1 MEQWDQIQQRL
12 RHAERP
18 GMQDKT
24 SVHAKYLPSIAVPWP
39 GAIREEPDMRNTK
52 TLIQTLEK
60 HWQLGVPEAFHR
72 LYAAFDQPFI
82 SPCEF
87 LPLEDLV
94 EDAHRWSGMLP
105 QFMPFGHDGAE
116 DYYGFYVPP
125 ISSQLDYPVLYWD
138 HEYDHYYPIAS
149 GFGAFLRWCVI
160 HGRYL
165 AQDSFD
171 EGDPSCRDEDGQRRE
186 FARVVGLP
194 QTLVTE
200 PLPRNDRELY
210 ERLAQADPQCTQAM
224 AQLGSQW
231 LARGNREK
239 ARDFFARAT
248 ESAPWFA
255 DPYYLLAESY
265 RIEENLEAA
274 GARWWQVLLCP
285 IALSTRT
292 ANYDL
297 GADHPES
304 EIYEAAI
311 TQLLEYPE
319 SAPVDLQVD
328 PLGALVLD
336 EDPWEPHARITV
348 ARRLAETG
356 DLNGSERELLN
367 ALALATDDSDTQTAY
382 DQLTVYYER
391 THRRREARFC
401 RTDRT
406 R

>member
-1 MEQWDQIQQRL
+1 
-12 RHAERP
+12 
-18 GMQDKT
+18 
-24 SVHAKYLPSIAVPWP
+24 
-39 GAIREEPDMRNTK
+39 MRNTK
-52 TLIQTLEK
+52 SLIQSLEK
-60 HWQLGVPEAFHR
+60 HWQLGIPEAMHR

-87 LPLEDLV
+87 LPLQSLLD
-94 EDAHRWSGMLP
+94 DNDRWSGMLP

-125 ISSQLDYPVLYWD
+125 ISSETDYPVLYWD

-171 EGDPSCRDEDGQRRE
+171 EGDPSYREEESQRLE

-194 QTLVTE
+194 HALVME

-210 ERLAQADPQCTQAM
+210 ERLAQADPQCAQAM
-224 AQLGSQW
+224 AQLGSQS
-231 LARGNREK
+231 LASGDRER
-239 ARDFFARAT
+239 ARDRFARAT

-265 RIEENLEAA
+265 RLDGNLAAA
-274 GARWWQVLLCP
+274 GSRWWQVLLCP

-297 GADHPES
+297 GADHPET

-311 TQLLEYPE
+311 TQILEYPE
-319 SAPVDLQVD
+319 TAPVDLRLD

-336 EDPWEPHARITV
+336 EDPWDPQARIRV
-348 ARRLAETG
+348 ARRLFECR
-356 DLNGSERELLN
+356 DHNGGERELLN
-367 ALALATDDSDTQTAY
+367 ALSLATDEADTEAAY
-382 DQLTVYYER
+382 EHLGGYYER
-391 THRRREARFC
+391 THRHREARFC
-401 RTDRT
+401 HMDRD